1 MNHCH
6 AHTPQTP
13 SRRRWT
19 TYVAAPLA
27 RASPCYHRGYIYG
40 ITLPHTADYVFTK
53 PPGSSRSGRTKVDHE
68 GEVLCC
74 TLSNACVC
82 CVSQW

>member
-19 TYVAAPLA
+19 TYVAALA
-27 RASPCYHRGYIYG
+27 GACLALLPQGLYLRYHPTSHRRLRLLQSHRAAVGR
-40 ITLPHTADYVFTK
+40 AEQ
-53 PPGSSRSGRTKVDHE
+53 RSIMK
-68 GEVLCC
+68 EVLCC

>member
-13 SRRRWT
+13 RAAGGRRTSR
-19 TYVAAPLA
+19 PSLA

-40 ITLPHTADYVFTK
+40 ITSTADYVFYKAT
-53 PPGSSRSGRTKVDHE
+53 G
-68 GEVLCC
+68 
-74 TLSNACVC
+74 
-82 CVSQW
+82 QQ